1 MGYEADHAKYI
12 SAPSNPDPEG
22 WLTYI
27 DKNCH
32 EYPACRSQ
40 YRISKGTEYE
50 GIIQV
55 EDPKLSRLGGGK
67 YKN

>member
-1 MGYEADHAKYI
+1 MGYEADLTKYI

-32 EYPACRSQ
+32 EYLACKRQ
-40 YRISKGTEYE
+40 FRISKGTEYE

-55 EDPKLSRLGGGK
+55 EDPKLSRLGGGI